1 VQSAAHGHLS
11 KLLQSGEVGKVLHA
25 LPPGP
30 QAALEHAYRVG
41 FTEAFTTILA
51 IAAAVAFAG
60 AVCAFVLVRSRDF
73 VSSAEPA
80 AESPAREPV
89 GVEAGVGAG

>member
-1 VQSAAHGHLS
+1 
-11 KLLQSGEVGKVLHA
+11 
-25 LPPGP
+25 
-30 QAALEHAYRVG
+30 VG

-51 IAAAVAFAG
+51 IAAAVALAG

-80 AESPAREPV
+80 AEVPSPEPV
-89 GVEAGVGAG
+89 GVEAGVGVGVG